1 MMIMTISTTK
11 KQKWPKIIFL
21 GTIINEILAS
31 GRGMVRGKM
40 LHFVAFFVHFD
51 KLIRPHPGPLWEGGS
66 AAWEFFPHNPVFLW
80 ESFPNCH
87 RHLDVT
93 TKKLLKWL
101 THKDDFAFV
110 RFHGFAYVWGS
121 RFCNPIQMR

>member
-40 LHFVAFFVHFD
+40 SLFVAFFVHFD
-51 KLIRPHPGPLWEGGS
+51 KSIRPHPGPLWVGGLS
-66 AAWEFFPHNPVFLW
+66 
-80 ESFPNCH
+80 SQG
-87 RHLDVT
+87 
-93 TKKLLKWL
+93 LLKEPFIFFAAL
-101 THKDDFAFV
+101 HYKVLSCITHV
-110 RFHGFAYVWGS
+110 CSRAYEV
-121 RFCNPIQMR
+121 C